1 MKHALNPDCRT
12 LLLLGMLAL
21 LTPDFALA
29 QQPTVGV
36 QLGEA
41 LANREQ
47 LLKSEIAATE
57 NEAAELAARRL
68 QFEERIAALSARP
81 VDQTELEQ
89 VGLTVDTRRVA
100 QESVELAIKSVQGT
114 ITELIA
120 ETQRLADELQ
130 VMAAVQ
136 RTTAEKPMIVERRAR
151 LTE

>member
-120 ETQRLADELQ
+120 ETQRLADELS
-130 VMAAVQ
+130 
-136 RTTAEKPMIVERRAR
+136 E
-151 LTE
+151 